1 MCLKSNVNF
10 NIERYPIYTILDL
23 ADDASIFRLLIT
35 TTNYNY
41 DNMPITVVQD

>member
-10 NIERYPIYTILDL
+10 NIERYIQSWILT
-23 ADDASIFRLLIT
+23 DDASIFRLLII

-41 DNMPITVVQD
+41 DNMPITVVQN